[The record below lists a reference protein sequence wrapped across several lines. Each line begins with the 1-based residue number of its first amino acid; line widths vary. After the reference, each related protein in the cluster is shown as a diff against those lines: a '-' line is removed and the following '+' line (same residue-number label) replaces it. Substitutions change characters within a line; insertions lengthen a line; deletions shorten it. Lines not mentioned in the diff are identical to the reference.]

1 MDDILINK
9 IRTLK
14 LKYEPEGFIII
25 GVFGS
30 YARNE
35 ETENSDVDILYEM
48 TSDFY
53 TKHQGW
59 DVFPVIQQIEQD
71 IKLALGKKVDLAD
84 LNALKKTG
92 RKYILPEVIHV

>member
-1 MDDILINK
+1 
-9 IRTLK
+9 
-14 LKYEPEGFIII
+14 
-25 GVFGS
+25 
-30 YARNE
+30 
-35 ETENSDVDILYEM
+35 M